1 MENKVFY
8 SELRQLILTRYNTMA
23 EFADAIKISST
34 SLSNKLN
41 KKTPWRLNDITTIC
55 EVLEIPKSKVQFYF
69 L

>member
-23 EFADAIKISST
+23 EFAEAIKISST

-41 KKTPWRLNDITTIC
+41 KKTPWRLNDITAAC
-55 EVLEIPKSKVQFYF
+55 EVLEIPKSEVQFYF